1 MISLALALV
10 PSLAEAAAQV
20 KRAVEPTLAPLRVT
34 VVRSNEPAC
43 AGHCSDWISLEGP
56 IGPGSLARFTS
67 VLRTLGDRK
76 LPVLINSPGGSVND
90 AMAIGRLIRARH
102 LDVAV
107 SKTVLTS
114 CPGDR
119 TACETPSPRGVI
131 TGAPVTNLSV
141 CASAC
146 SFVLAAGTRRFV
158 AMHTYVGVHQFR
170 TFRNMVR
177 TMRTFRVVTRQE
189 NGVKVEVSR
198 TLIAERP
205 VSTTKLAVQTPD
217 STYAQAQ
224 SYFTAMGIAPNL
236 MTLAEATDSN
246 AIHWLNL
253 AELVSTG
260 MDTEGKDG
268 AYLIAHADVA
278 RDPNTNRPLVT
289 TVDLDAPLKPA
300 ENPVFERAF
309 LTTHDQDRENL
320 NISGH
325 VTWSAEAA
333 PPTKPALLASI
344 DLEQG
349 AGSLTMRLSEDPG
362 APLHTAYHMAMAFHP
377 GADSPFRTI
386 LAVGVPEV
394 RPQASHP
401 PVALEGAVTQT
412 GPNDFDIDLW
422 PGTASAG
429 QTTMLLRGSNWY
441 DIPLIASPF
450 RRVRISIERGPYGAL
465 EFERWRA
472 FLAQRASLPP
482 VPSITSPGAPP
493 PVSAPGSAT
502 SR

>member
-1 MISLALALV
+1 MIVALLLA
-10 PSLAEAAAQV
+10 PSQADAAKP
-20 KRAVEPTLAPLRVT
+20 KRAVEPTLAPLRIV
-34 VVRSNEPAC
+34 VVRSNDPAC
-43 AGHCSDWISLEGP
+43 AGRCSDWISLDGP

-67 VLRTLGDRK
+67 MLRTVGDRK
-76 LPVLINSPGGSVND
+76 LPVLINSPGGSVTD

-131 TGAPVTNLSV
+131 TGAPVTNLSI

-158 AMHTYVGVHQFR
+158 ALHTYVGVHQFR

-177 TMRTFRVVTRQE
+177 TMRIFRVLTRQE

-205 VSTTKLAVQTPD
+205 VSATKLAVRTPD
-217 STYAQAQ
+217 STYDQAQ
-224 SYFTAMGIAPNL
+224 TYFTAMGIAPNL
-236 MTLAEATDSN
+236 MTLAEATDSKT
-246 AIHWLNL
+246 IHWLSL

-268 AYLIAHADVA
+268 AYLIAHADA
-278 RDPNTNRPLVT
+278 SRDPNANRPLVT
-289 TVDLDAPLKPA
+289 TADLDAQLKQA
-300 ENPVFERAF
+300 ENPVFESAF

-320 NISGH
+320 DISGH
-325 VTWSAEAA
+325 VTWSTEVKQ
-333 PPTKPALLASI
+333 PSNPALMASI
-344 DLEQG
+344 DLDQG

-362 APLHTAYHMAMAFHP
+362 APLHTAYHMILAFHP
-377 GADSPFRTI
+377 GTDSPFHTI
-386 LAVGVPEV
+386 LAVGVPDV

-401 PVALEGAVTQT
+401 PVTLEGSIRQT
-412 GPNDFDIDLW
+412 GPNDFDVDL
-422 PGTASAG
+422 PAGTSG
-429 QTTMLLRGSNWY
+429 RTTTLLRGSNWF
-441 DIPLIASPF
+441 DIPLIVSPF
-450 RRVRISIERGPYGAL
+450 RRIKISVERGPYGAP
-465 EFERWRA
+465 EFEKWRA
-472 FLAQRASLPP
+472 LLVQRASMPP
-482 VPSITSPGAPP
+482 TSSITSPGAPP